1 MPNLGLPEKIE
12 GKFFYKTTPAEFAG
26 KMSELIR
33 KYDPK
38 IVGGCCG
45 SAPMH
50 IKALAEKIIAE
61 KY

>member
-12 GKFFYKTTPAEFAG
+12 GKFFYKTTPAEFAE
-26 KMSELIR
+26 KMSEIIR
-33 KYDPK
+33 KYDPE